1 MEEEKPKLQNETK
14 KPARYVSTLD
24 GSQWSVVKYGVV
36 EFLRAH
42 KFWRAIVAILGV
54 LIPVTCLASIAGVK
68 IPGISGLGIYL
79 IFTFTCPGLIW
90 AAVVSGPDFEL
101 TFPSKDAAKERQLAQ
116 EKFNETNAPE
126 DALDLD
132 LKRLNEYYRINQDQA
147 RSTFRWTI
155 FTMFLG
161 FTTIV
166 AGVWLFYFGKP
177 TPDTFMASLS
187 TAAGIVVQCISGL
200 FLHLHSKTQNRSLY
214 YYDQLARLQRIS
226 IAIRLTQG
234 HQDPNE
240 QKVARNLLIR
250 EIMASAR
257 ERRDGTDMLPNDTTK
272 LGGPTS

>member
-1 MEEEKPKLQNETK
+1 MERSFAGRNQGEFDLAVELIGSNCGPSIMEEEKPTPQNEIR

-42 KFWRAIVAILGV
+42 KLWRAFVAILGV
-54 LIPVTCLASIAGVK
+54 AITAAALASLAGVK
-68 IPGISGLGIYL
+68 IPGTSGLGIYM

-101 TFPSKDAAKERQLAQ
+101 AFPSKDAAKERQLAQ
-116 EKFNETNAPE
+116 AKFEQTNAPE

-147 RSTFRWTI
+147 RSSFRWTI

-161 FTTIV
+161 FATII
-166 AGVWLFYFGKP
+166 AGVWIFYFGKP

-187 TAAGIVVQCISGL
+187 TAAGIVVQLISGL
-200 FLHLHSKTQNRSLY
+200 FLYLHSKTQNRSLY

-226 IAIRLTQG
+226 IAIR
-234 HQDPNE
+234 
-240 QKVARNLLIR
+240 
-250 EIMASAR
+250 
-257 ERRDGTDMLPNDTTK
+257 
-272 LGGPTS
+272 